1 MVLLLIYVGGALSI
15 SFICSILEATLL
27 SVREIELEERK
38 ARGEA
43 GATLLLELKTQRID
57 DSISAILI
65 LNTIAH
71 TAGAALAGAQAG
83 HLYGDD
89 FVAVFSAVLIFLVL
103 FFTEIIPKTLG
114 TVHASRLASPVARVL
129 QLLVWLLTPALILT
143 RFLTG
148 FLSRHE
154 KRPITRGELA
164 AMVAM
169 ASREGTL
176 GAADSRLVAN
186 VLRYD
191 EITVADVMTP
201 RTVLRSLPVE
211 ATIADFLA
219 DHDAQVFSRIPLFED
234 TRDHMVGYVLQ
245 RELLLAVAEGTPT
258 DAPLRGYLRPAFTLD
273 QKTSVAKAMRILSNE
288 HQHLALVSDR
298 FGGTTGL
305 VTLEDLVET
314 ILGVEILDET
324 DRVPDLRSEA
334 IRLRDQR
341 LQSRG
346 GLEVLPETSPA
357 ASSGPTEHPP
367 ADPAGD

>member
-1 MVLLLIYVGGALSI
+1 MTLLLLYVGGALGF
-15 SFICSILEATLL
+15 SFLCSILEATLL

-43 GATLLLELKTQRID
+43 GARLLLDLKTRRID

-83 HLYGDD
+83 RLYGED
-89 FVAVFSAVLIFLVL
+89 FVAYFSAILIFLVL

-114 TVHASRLASPVARVL
+114 TVHASRLVSVVARVL
-129 QLLVWLLTPALILT
+129 AMLVWVLKPFLVLT
-143 RFLTG
+143 RLLTG
-148 FLSRHE
+148 FLARHE
-154 KRPITRGELA
+154 KKPISRGELA
-164 AMVAM
+164 AMVTM

-176 GAADSRLVAN
+176 GEGDSRLVSN

-191 EITVADVMTP
+191 QIQVADVMTP
-201 RTVLRSLPVE
+201 RTVLRALPVD
-211 ATIADFLA
+211 ATIADFLDYEEA
-219 DHDAQVFSRIPLFED
+219 RIFSRIPVYVE

-245 RELLLAVAEGTPT
+245 KELLMAVVEGRST
-258 DAPLRGYLRPAFTLD
+258 DVSLKEFLRQAMSLD
-273 QKTSVAKAMRILSNE
+273 ENTSVAKALRVLSNDN
-288 HQHLALVSDR
+288 QHLALVTDK
-298 FGGTTGL
+298 FGGVTGL

-334 IRLRDQR
+334 IRLRDR
-341 LQSRG
+341 RIAARG
-346 GLEVLPETSPA
+346 ISKESEAPDKDDLSAPEP
-357 ASSGPTEHPP
+357 
-367 ADPAGD
+367 